1 MTEEL
6 KQQGATI
13 VDESDETLPRG
24 TDGPNLAP
32 ESDVSDDAAAPPN
45 PTDSMPRKKT
55 DEEDE
60 TRPLTLPPVDLN
72 IDRISDRRLLELAIE
87 ASPDPTFPGRHLPA
101 TRFAA
106 DIALCN
112 DRTLRRYQ
120 EGSRGIPNLLRE
132 KLHGI
137 VSEAQKKAAKKA
149 AR

>member
-1 MTEEL
+1 MTEDL
-6 KQQGATI
+6 RVGATI
-13 VDESDETLPRG
+13 VDDETLPRG
-24 TDGPNLAP
+24 TDGPSLGT
-32 ESDVSDDAAAPPN
+32 ESDVSDDVDAPPN

-72 IDRISDRRLLELAIE
+72 IDRVSDRRLLELAIA
-87 ASPDPTFPGRHLPA
+87 ASPDPMFPGRHLPA

-132 KLHGI
+132 KLYGI
-137 VSEAQKKAAKKA
+137 VIEAQKKAARKMA